1 MRKAHPQGVGRIP
14 AGRPVGSP
22 AASLGRLAWTL
33 VVLVALAASGVSRA
47 AGQDPR
53 IEARSESAATPWTAL
68 EANDA
73 QEDFTFVVVA
83 DRTRG
88 HRPGVFESA
97 MPKINLLQPAFVVS
111 VGDLIEG
118 YTDDPARLE
127 AEWNEF
133 EGFIEQLE
141 VPFFYAPGNHDMS
154 NAVMSDAW
162 RARFGPSF
170 YHFLY
175 KDVLFLVVNSELFGM
190 VTNPWVSLPGPWTQ
204 EEQMR
209 YIERVLAKHADAR
222 WTIVITHQPLW
233 DVAEVHPDWLKV
245 EALLGDRPYS
255 VFAGHEH
262 RYKRSV
268 RHDRRYITLATT
280 GGASSL
286 RGPLYGEF
294 DHVAMVH
301 MSSRGPTI
309 ANLMLDGIQP
319 EDVTTEDSLRALRQL
334 SDAVQVETEY
344 LEGDLFTSGA
354 VRYRIINAGAAP
366 LEATPVILGNDVL
379 RPEATP
385 GKVSVPPGGEARLAL
400 NLKATRALAFESL
413 PPARVTWSLRSL
425 LADRP
430 VFVEIETAVLPQRRF
445 PVERVRRLVRLDGD
459 LEEWQLPYS
468 VTRQGDIA
476 SPQTD
481 PADISFRFG
490 LGYDRENLYLA
501 AEVVDDS
508 IVASDTLTALDQDA
522 LIVSV
527 DARPD
532 PERSSNQ
539 PLAEALASGA
549 MTRMA
554 IELLTLEPERP
565 APVLEFLDDVREAIA
580 SAVVRTANG
589 YAAEIAIPGELL
601 SRQQGREW
609 QTVRVGIHAND
620 FDETERGSKSL
631 HWQPYRFGSAPVV
644 GTGTFTRR

>member
-1 MRKAHPQGVGRIP
+1 M
-14 AGRPVGSP
+14 
-22 AASLGRLAWTL
+22 
-33 VVLVALAASGVSRA
+33 RA
-47 AGQDPR
+47 APRFVAGWRSAGIPIRPSRTLLALILLAVPGMSVSADQGPR
-53 IEARSESAATPWTAL
+53 IEARSESAATPWTGL
-68 EANDA
+68 QANDA
-73 QEDFTFVVVA
+73 DEDFTFVLVA

-97 MPKINLLQPAFVVS
+97 MPKVNLLQPAFVVS

-118 YTDDPARLE
+118 YTDDPVQLA
-127 AEWNEF
+127 AQWDEF
-133 EGFIEQLE
+133 EGFIDQLE

-154 NAVMSDAW
+154 NAVMSEAW

-170 YHFLY
+170 YHFRY

-190 VTNPWVSLPGPWTQ
+190 VTNPWVSLPGPWKQ

-209 YIERVLAKHADAR
+209 FIERVLAEHADAR

-245 EALLGDRPYS
+245 EALLGDRPYT
-255 VFAGHEH
+255 VFAGHDH
-262 RYKRSV
+262 RYKRSE
-268 RHDRRYITLATT
+268 RHERKYITLATT
-280 GGASSL
+280 GGASPL

-301 MSSRGPTI
+301 MSSNGPTV
-309 ANLMLDGIQP
+309 ANLMLDGIQG

-344 LEGDLFTSGA
+344 LDGDLFTSGA
-354 VRYRIINAGAAP
+354 VRYRITNRSAAA

-385 GKVSVPPGGEARLAL
+385 GVVSVPPGGEARLAL
-400 NLKATRALAFESL
+400 NLKATPALAFENL
-413 PPARVTWSLRSL
+413 PPARVTWSLRSM

-430 VFVEIETAVLPQRRF
+430 VFVEIETALLPQRRYS
-445 PVERVRRLVRLDGD
+445 VERVRRLVRLDGN
-459 LEEWQLPYS
+459 LQEWRLPYS
-468 VTRQGDIA
+468 VTHQGDIA
-476 SPQTD
+476 SPRTD

-490 LGYDRENLYLA
+490 LGYDEEYLYLA
-501 AEVVDDS
+501 AEVIDDS
-508 IVASDTLTALDQDA
+508 IVASGTLTALDQDA

-539 PLAEALASGA
+539 RLVEAMASGA
-549 MTRMA
+549 MRKMA
-554 IELLTLEPERP
+554 IELLTLEPARP
-565 APVLEFLDDVREAIA
+565 APVLEFLDEVRDAIA
-580 SAVVRTANG
+580 SAVVRTSNG

-609 QTVRVGIHAND
+609 QVVRLGIHAND
-620 FDETERGSKSL
+620 FDEAESGSRSL
-631 HWQPYRFGSAPVV
+631 HWQPYRFGAAPVV